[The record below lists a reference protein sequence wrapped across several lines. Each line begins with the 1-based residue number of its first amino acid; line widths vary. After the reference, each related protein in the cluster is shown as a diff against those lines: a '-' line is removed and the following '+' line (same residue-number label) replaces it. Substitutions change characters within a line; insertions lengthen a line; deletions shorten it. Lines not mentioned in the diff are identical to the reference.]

1 LYLYRY
7 KFIVK
12 HAVLFRVLNRHTN
25 GANRTWTVNRRR
37 KPPTL
42 ADVAAKAAVSAQT
55 VSNYLTGRNSP
66 RPATLER
73 LKSAIEELNYHPSAA
88 ARALRSDRS
97 NIVGL
102 ILGDP
107 EAPVGDS
114 VGRGLRE
121 PLHAAFLHGA
131 ATKAYELKFYITTV
145 LSCSGETEADALRLV
160 REGRADGLIFSSEA
174 VDNRRRHEIQKIAQQ
189 ERVPVVL
196 LQERTKITG
205 IHTVAAED
213 EVGAR
218 LAAEHLIN
226 LGHRRLAIVGTKHPW
241 PGPIRRS
248 RAFLKAVS
256 EAGLQAEEWLAETYS
271 IDAVRARV
279 ADEFRREG
287 RPTAIFSVNDI
298 VAIAVIQQAM
308 ESGLQVPRDISVVGF
323 NDLDIAS
330 YFRPAITTVRIP
342 AVAMGARAVE
352 ILVESIQGKSPPTAQ
367 LLPVEF
373 IARESTSHP
382 PTSIRQLHQ

>member
-1 LYLYRY
+1 
-7 KFIVK
+7 
-12 HAVLFRVLNRHTN
+12 
-25 GANRTWTVNRRR
+25 VNRRR

-42 ADVAAKAAVSAQT
+42 ADVAAKADVSAQT

-73 LKSAIEELNYHPSAA
+73 LKAAIEELNYHPSAA
-88 ARALRSDRS
+88 ARALRSHRS
-97 NIVGL
+97 NIVGM
-102 ILGDP
+102 ILEDP
-107 EAPVGDS
+107 ETPIGDS

-131 ATKAYELKFYITTV
+131 VTKAHELKFYITTV
-145 LSCSGETEADALRLV
+145 LSLSGETEADALRLV

-196 LQERTKITG
+196 LQERARIPG

-218 LAAEHLIN
+218 LAAEHLIK
-226 LGHRRLAIVGTKHPW
+226 LGHRRLVVVGTNPPW

-248 RAFLKAVS
+248 KAFIKAVS
-256 EAGLQAEEWLAETYS
+256 EAGLRAEEWLAETYS

-279 ADEFRREG
+279 AHEFGREG

-342 AVAMGARAVE
+342 AVAMGGRAVE
-352 ILVESIQGKSPPTAQ
+352 ILVESMQGKSPPTAQ

-373 IARESTSHP
+373 VARESTSHP
-382 PTSIRQLHQ
+382 PTSLRQLHQ